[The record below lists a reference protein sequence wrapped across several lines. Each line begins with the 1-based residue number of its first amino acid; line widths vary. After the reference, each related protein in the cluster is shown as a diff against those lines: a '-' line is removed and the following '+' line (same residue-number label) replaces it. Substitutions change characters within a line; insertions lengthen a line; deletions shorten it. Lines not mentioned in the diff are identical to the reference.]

1 MYTEKETK
9 AMINYLETKLR
20 EGVTREEAIEDL
32 MYWGIVE
39 ADGNYTEF
47 YNIRPG
53 STAQIAEKLGRNGCH
68 SRICAMIC
76 VHLTETTQHYPTGP
90 VYRCY

>member
-1 MYTEKETK
+1 MYTEKDIK

-32 MYWGIVE
+32 MYLGIVE

-47 YNIRPG
+47 YKNLLVESGI
-53 STAQIAEKLGRNGCH
+53 EF
-68 SRICAMIC
+68 
-76 VHLTETTQHYPTGP
+76 
-90 VYRCY
+90 